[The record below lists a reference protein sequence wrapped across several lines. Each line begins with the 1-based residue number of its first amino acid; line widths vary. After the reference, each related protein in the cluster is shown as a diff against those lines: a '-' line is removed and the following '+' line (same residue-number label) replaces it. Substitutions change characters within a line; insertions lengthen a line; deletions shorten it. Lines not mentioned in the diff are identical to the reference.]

1 MKWHN
6 VKQSNEAQFRRLS
19 GVKRAVFELMVEVL
33 KAQRHQK
40 RKRASGRKAL
50 LSAEDQILLL
60 LGYYREYRSLLSL
73 GTEFGLSESRTSTL
87 IREIESLVLRDP
99 RFHLKGKKA
108 LLINDVD
115 AGNNTVIIDVSESP
129 VERPKKSKGVTIQAR
144 KSGIPLKLSWSSGL
158 D

>member
-1 MKWHN
+1 VKWN
-6 VKQSNEAQFRRLS
+6 SVKESSEAQFRRLS
-19 GVKRAVFELMVEVL
+19 GVKRAVFDLMVEVL
-33 KAQRHQK
+33 KAQRQQK

-50 LSAEDQILLL
+50 LSTEDQILLL

-87 IREIESLVLRDP
+87 IREIECLLLKDK

-108 LLINDVD
+108 LLIDD
-115 AGNNTVIIDVSESP
+115 TSDDESAIIDVSESP